1 MKTEAA
7 GSNGIGPLVRQ
18 YVHERNAARK
28 AGEAAASTAPT
39 PAVAPSADTVEL
51 SASALARFEAWKA
64 KHSTPAPEVTDP
76 APDPVT
82 DGTDPLGTE
91 LPGTELPVTDPP
103 VTDPPTTEPPP
114 ATDPIA
120 TDLEPVIPPG
130 TPIVDPEQDLI
141 SQLTTTIDDA
151 ASISILV

>member
-28 AGEAAASTAPT
+28 AGEAAAITAPT
-39 PAVAPSADTVEL
+39 PAVAPSVDTVEL

-76 APDPVT
+76 VPDPVT
-82 DGTDPLGTE
+82 GGTDPLGTE
-91 LPGTELPVTDPP
+91 LPGTEPTVTDPP
-103 VTDPPTTEPPP
+103 ATEPPP

>member
-39 PAVAPSADTVEL
+39 PAVAPSVDTVEL

-64 KHSTPAPEVTDP
+64 KHSMPAPEVTDP
-76 APDPVT
+76 VPDPVT

-91 LPGTELPVTDPP
+91 LPGTEPTVTDPP
-103 VTDPPTTEPPP
+103 ATEPPP

-141 SQLTTTIDDA
+141 SQLTTTIDEA

>member
-28 AGEAAASTAPT
+28 AGEAAGSTAPT
-39 PAVAPSADTVEL
+39 PAVAPSVDTVEL

-76 APDPVT
+76 VPDPVT

-91 LPGTELPVTDPP
+91 LPGTEPTVTDPP
-103 VTDPPTTEPPP
+103 ATEPPP